1 MNDRLLSS
9 LLGQMQGEYPV
20 ADDDVRAELS
30 EARRAAGFQ
39 PVTLAAAPENVLS
52 MPQCSLEQKIAKAI
66 AVLRWSFMNYE
77 QSFGYSGGKDSS
89 TMLMLALHAAA
100 SLTREGFPVKRFAIL
115 SADTLVEQPEVLKVV
130 RDELCRVRQWIKKH
144 NLPGDVVVTKP
155 RLASQFAVSIIGGKS
170 LISTPTTNRNCTTDM
185 KAVPLTATRIR
196 LFGKNKVGAGKFVV
210 NVSGVR
216 TDESQQRKRNMA
228 KRQESPVSVVQTSA
242 AGDVFLAPIAD
253 WSTDD
258 VMEFIGLATNG
269 LLPIEGYSDLAAVW
283 RIYKDAEGECQ
294 VGRGSKPSKGCS
306 ARHGCY
312 ICNLVATDK
321 SMNAMLQRDEYA
333 YMQPLA
339 DFRTYLANTV
349 HDLRSRAWV
358 GRSIVD
364 GHVVIAPD
372 AYNPISLWVH
382 HSCKRAGC
390 QGRSDSP
397 SDSVA

>member
-258 VMEFIGLATNG
+258 VMEFRAF
-269 LLPIEGYSDLAAVW
+269 V
-283 RIYKDAEGECQ
+283 K
-294 VGRGSKPSKGCS
+294 VG
-306 ARHGCY
+306 
-312 ICNLVATDK
+312 
-321 SMNAMLQRDEYA
+321 
-333 YMQPLA
+333 
-339 DFRTYLANTV
+339 
-349 HDLRSRAWV
+349 
-358 GRSIVD
+358 
-364 GHVVIAPD
+364 
-372 AYNPISLWVH
+372 
-382 HSCKRAGC
+382 
-390 QGRSDSP
+390 
-397 SDSVA
+397 